1 MNKRF
6 KVIGLFII
14 GIGIIFSFYA
24 GPKIYGKYTTYKV
37 NQEWRVNFPQTSNF
51 VEKSPN
57 PDSLYVFIMA
67 GQSNMAGRGKV
78 EPIDTIP
85 DPRILS
91 INKNGSLIIAK
102 EPLHFYEPSMT
113 GLDCGLSFGKELL
126 KHVPYNISILIIP
139 TAVGGSSISQW
150 INNESFRN
158 VTLLSNFKDKVEIG
172 KKYGKIK
179 GVLWHQ
185 GENDATA
192 KETIAIYDEQLRKL
206 FTLFRNET
214 DNQTLPIFL
223 GKLGTYSKTNE
234 SWQEINS
241 KIEDF
246 IKTDSNVY
254 LIKTSDLKHKG
265 DNVHFNSEGQRE
277 IGKRFAEKFN
287 ETEIKPAHNNV
298 YKK

>member
-1 MNKRF
+1 MRIKNYIIIILPF
-6 KVIGLFII
+6 YILIGCGKKEKDNRSEF
-14 GIGIIFSFYA
+14 F
-24 GPKIYGKYTTYKV
+24 PKIEVKPKQIA
-37 NQEWRVNFPQTSNF
+37 NSENIW
-51 VEKSPN
+51 
-57 PDSLYVFIMA
+57 VFILA

-85 DPRILS
+85 NPRILS

-102 EPLHFYEPSMT
+102 EPLHFYETSMT

-126 KHVPYNISILIIP
+126 KYVPDNISLLIIP
-139 TAVGGSSISQW
+139 TAVGGSSIGQW
-150 INNESFRN
+150 INDESFRN
-158 VTLLSNFKDKVEIG
+158 VTLLSNFKEKVEIG

-223 GKLGTYSKTNE
+223 GKLGTYSKTDE

-254 LIKTSDLKHKG
+254 LIRTNDLKHKG

-277 IGKRFAEKFN
+277 IGKRFAKKFN
-287 ETEIKPAHNNV
+287 ETQIKPLSRISNP
-298 YKK
+298 